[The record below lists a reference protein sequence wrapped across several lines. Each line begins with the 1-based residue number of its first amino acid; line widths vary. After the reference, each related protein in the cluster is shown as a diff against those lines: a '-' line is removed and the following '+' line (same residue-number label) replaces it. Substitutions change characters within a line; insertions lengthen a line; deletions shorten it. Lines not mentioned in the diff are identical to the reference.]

1 LSRSSVW
8 SEHPTDIRIDGGSSP
23 SGTTNS
29 FYFTFTHLMDIETL
43 FDDVEDSLS
52 ESLEGSD
59 VEIRKADQTLV
70 FWKDGEH
77 AGLEVPRSDIEQ
89 LLLYFKQKTEDDP
102 FERVINKVKQDS
114 FHYLVLKYL

>member
-1 LSRSSVW
+1 
-8 SEHPTDIRIDGGSSP
+8 
-23 SGTTNS
+23 
-29 FYFTFTHLMDIETL
+29 MDIETL

-59 VEIRKADQTLV
+59 VEIRRADQTLV
-70 FWKDGEH
+70 FWKGGEH

-89 LLLYFKQKTEDDP
+89 LFRYFDEQTFHEDKTI
-102 FERVINKVKQDS
+102 ERVINKVKQDS

>member
-1 LSRSSVW
+1 
-8 SEHPTDIRIDGGSSP
+8 
-23 SGTTNS
+23 
-29 FYFTFTHLMDIETL
+29 MDIETL